1 MKDNPQNQM
10 KLSQLRVLVA
20 VADHSTF
27 SEAALHLDLSQSA
40 VSHSIAALEDHLGVV
55 LVARGRHGA
64 RLTPVGERIVAHARD
79 MLHRAEAIVQEAEE
93 IKGLKGGQVRV
104 ASFRSIAIHLL
115 PDAIAQFNHRYP
127 GVAVNLSE
135 HDNYRQ
141 VERALRE
148 GRADIGLTVLPA
160 AEDLD
165 TWMILENEYVALMP
179 PLFRSAQEH
188 LTWAEL
194 TQQPMIMPPLDRVMM
209 RDVYAHIQAHG
220 YHLNVISEV
229 ETDTTIVNLVA
240 QGMGATILPRLA
252 AEPIPDSV
260 QVFSLPDPLSRVIG
274 AAILADGLHTPAIY
288 GFLDVLKALA
298 KPISQP

>member
-27 SEAALHLDLSQSA
+27 SSAALALEMSQSA

-64 RLTPVGERIVAHARD
+64 RLTPVGERVISHARTI
-79 MLHRAEAIVQEAEE
+79 LHQADAIVTAAEAV
-93 IKGLKGGQVRV
+93 KGLKGGEVRV

-165 TWMILENEYVALMP
+165 TWVILENEYVVLMP
-179 PLFRSAQEH
+179 PQFRASKPQ
-188 LTWAEL
+188 LTWVDL

-209 RDVYAHIQAHG
+209 RDVYDHIQAHG
-220 YHLNVISEV
+220 HHLNVVSEV

-240 QGMGATILPRLA
+240 QGIGATILPRLA
-252 AEPIPDSV
+252 AEPIPSAV

-274 AAILADGLHTPAIY
+274 AAVLADGLHTPAIY
-288 GFLDVLKALA
+288 GFLDILKALA
-298 KPISQP
+298 KPIS